1 MILFTKVA
9 AVLVI
14 AYLLGSI
21 PTALIVSKRIKRMD
35 IRSVGDGNM
44 GAVNI
49 FHQIGQKF
57 GVMVGVIDVVKGALS
72 VFLAYI
78 LGLHQGWQILAGILV
93 ILGHDFLIFAN
104 FKGGQGAATSLGTM
118 LVLFPVP
125 ILIALIPCG
134 IVFLIKRNSIITAIV
149 GGITIVLTLGI
160 FHEWLLL
167 GYAVAVFIFIPI
179 KLLIDSPRRR
189 AIETAKSGKI

>member
-49 FHQIGQKF
+49 FHRDRPKIWS
-57 GVMVGVIDVVKGALS
+57 D
-72 VFLAYI
+72 
-78 LGLHQGWQILAGILV
+78 GW
-93 ILGHDFLIFAN
+93 HN
-104 FKGGQGAATSLGTM
+104 
-118 LVLFPVP
+118 
-125 ILIALIPCG
+125 
-134 IVFLIKRNSIITAIV
+134 
-149 GGITIVLTLGI
+149 
-160 FHEWLLL
+160 
-167 GYAVAVFIFIPI
+167 
-179 KLLIDSPRRR
+179 
-189 AIETAKSGKI
+189 